1 MGSEIYLLM
10 FALFI
15 TPIPGGIVLIA
26 LGNRFHKKPMI
37 IWGSIIVGVLAFCSL
52 TTFAFFT
59 GGAIFLLFGLPLL
72 LLLASALLLLASAI
86 AFVIAIYYL
95 VDGFMRHIKGRII
108 AGFVILGTI
117 ISFVIVPII
126 LISIFGLPISLM

>member
-26 LGNRFHKKPMI
+26 LGNKFHKKPMI

-72 LLLASALLLLASAI
+72 LLLASAI

-95 VDGFMRHIKGRII
+95 IDGFMRHIKGRII

-117 ISFVIVPII
+117 VSFVIIPII

>member
-10 FALFI
+10 FALFL

-26 LGNRFHKKPMI
+26 LGNKFHKKPMI

-72 LLLASALLLLASAI
+72 LLLASAI
-86 AFVIAIYYL
+86 GFVIAIYYL
-95 VDGFMRHIKGRII
+95 IDGFMRHIKGRII
-108 AGFVILGTI
+108 AGFVILGAI
-117 ISFVIVPII
+117 VSFVIVPII

>member
-10 FALFI
+10 FVLFL

-26 LGNRFHKKPMI
+26 LGNKFHKKPMI

-52 TTFAFFT
+52 MTFAFFT

-72 LLLASALLLLASAI
+72 ILLASAI

-95 VDGFMRHIKGRII
+95 VDGFMRHNKGRII
-108 AGFVILGTI
+108 AGFVILGAI
-117 ISFVIVPII
+117 ISFVIIPII

>member
-10 FALFI
+10 FALFL

-26 LGNRFHKKPMI
+26 LGNKFHKKPMV

-72 LLLASALLLLASAI
+72 LLLASAI

-108 AGFVILGTI
+108 AGFVILGAI
-117 ISFVIVPII
+117 VSFVIIPII

>member
-10 FALFI
+10 FALFL

-26 LGNRFHKKPMI
+26 LGNKFHKKPMI

-72 LLLASALLLLASAI
+72 ILLASAI

-108 AGFVILGTI
+108 AGFVILGVI
-117 ISFVIVPII
+117 VSFVIIPII

>member
-15 TPIPGGIVLIA
+15 TPIPGGIVLIT
-26 LGNRFHKKPMI
+26 LGNKFHKKPMI
-37 IWGSIIVGVLAFCSL
+37 IWGSIIVGVMAFCSL

-72 LLLASALLLLASAI
+72 LLLASAI
-86 AFVIAIYYL
+86 GFVIAIYYL
-95 VDGFMRHIKGRII
+95 IDGFMRHIKGRII
-108 AGFVILGTI
+108 SGFVILGAI
-117 ISFVIVPII
+117 VSFVIVPII

>member
-1 MGSEIYLLM
+1 MGSEIYSLM
-10 FALFI
+10 FVLFL

-26 LGNRFHKKPMI
+26 LGNKFHKKPMI

-72 LLLASALLLLASAI
+72 LLLASAI
-86 AFVIAIYYL
+86 GFVIAIYYL
-95 VDGFMRHIKGRII
+95 IDGFMRHIKGRII
-108 AGFVILGTI
+108 AGFVILGAI
-117 ISFVIVPII
+117 VSFVIVPII

>member
-26 LGNRFHKKPMI
+26 LGNKFHKKPMI

-72 LLLASALLLLASAI
+72 LLLASAI

-108 AGFVILGTI
+108 AGFVILGAI
-117 ISFVIVPII
+117 VSFVIVPII

>member
-10 FALFI
+10 FALFL

-26 LGNRFHKKPMI
+26 LGNKFHKKPMI
-37 IWGSIIVGVLAFCSL
+37 IWGSIIVGVLAFCFL

-72 LLLASALLLLASAI
+72 LLLASAI
-86 AFVIAIYYL
+86 GFVIAIYYL
-95 VDGFMRHIKGRII
+95 IDGFMRHIKGRII
-108 AGFVILGTI
+108 AGFVILGAI
-117 ISFVIVPII
+117 VSFVIVPII

>member
-10 FALFI
+10 FVLFL

-26 LGNRFHKKPMI
+26 LGNKFHKKPMI

-72 LLLASALLLLASAI
+72 LLLASAI

-108 AGFVILGTI
+108 AGFVILGAI
-117 ISFVIVPII
+117 VSFVIVPII

>member
-10 FALFI
+10 FALFL

-26 LGNRFHKKPMI
+26 LGNKFHKKPMI

-72 LLLASALLLLASAI
+72 LLLASAI

-117 ISFVIVPII
+117 ISFVIIPII

>member
-1 MGSEIYLLM
+1 MGSEIYSLM
-10 FALFI
+10 FVLFL

-26 LGNRFHKKPMI
+26 LGNKFHKKPMV

-72 LLLASALLLLASAI
+72 LLLASAI

-95 VDGFMRHIKGRII
+95 VDGFMRHSKGRII

-117 ISFVIVPII
+117 VSFVIVPII

>member
-10 FALFI
+10 FVLFL

-26 LGNRFHKKPMI
+26 LGNKFHKKPMI

-72 LLLASALLLLASAI
+72 VLLASAI

-108 AGFVILGTI
+108 AGFVILGAI
-117 ISFVIVPII
+117 VSFVIVPII

>member
-10 FALFI
+10 FALFL

-26 LGNRFHKKPMI
+26 LGNKFHKKPMI

-72 LLLASALLLLASAI
+72 LLLASAI
-86 AFVIAIYYL
+86 GFVIAIYYL
-95 VDGFMRHIKGRII
+95 IDGFMRRIKGRII
-108 AGFVILGTI
+108 AGFVILGAI
-117 ISFVIVPII
+117 VSFVIVPII

>member
-1 MGSEIYLLM
+1 MGSEIYSLM
-10 FALFI
+10 FVLFL

-26 LGNRFHKKPMI
+26 LGNKFHKKPMV

-72 LLLASALLLLASAI
+72 LLLASAI

-95 VDGFMRHIKGRII
+95 IDGFMRHIKGRII
-108 AGFVILGTI
+108 AGFVILGVI
-117 ISFVIVPII
+117 VSFVIIPII

>member
-10 FALFI
+10 FALFL

-26 LGNRFHKKPMI
+26 LGNKFHKKPMI

-72 LLLASALLLLASAI
+72 LLLASAI

-95 VDGFMRHIKGRII
+95 TDGFMRHSKGRII

-117 ISFVIVPII
+117 VSFVIVPII
-126 LISIFGLPISLM
+126 LISTFGLPISLM

>member
-1 MGSEIYLLM
+1 MGSEIYSLM
-10 FALFI
+10 FVLFL

-26 LGNRFHKKPMI
+26 LGNKFHKKPMI

-72 LLLASALLLLASAI
+72 LLLASAI
-86 AFVIAIYYL
+86 GFVIAIYYL
-95 VDGFMRHIKGRII
+95 IDGFMRRIKGRII
-108 AGFVILGTI
+108 AGFVILGAI
-117 ISFVIVPII
+117 VSFVIVPII

>member
-10 FALFI
+10 FALFL

-26 LGNRFHKKPMI
+26 LGNKFHKKPMV

-72 LLLASALLLLASAI
+72 ILLASAI

-108 AGFVILGTI
+108 AGFVILGAI
-117 ISFVIVPII
+117 VSFVIIPII

>member
-10 FALFI
+10 FALFL

-26 LGNRFHKKPMI
+26 LGNKFHKKPMI

-72 LLLASALLLLASAI
+72 LLLASAI

-108 AGFVILGTI
+108 AGFVILGAI
-117 ISFVIVPII
+117 VSFVIIPII

>member
-10 FALFI
+10 FALFL

-26 LGNRFHKKPMI
+26 LGNKFHKKPMI

-52 TTFAFFT
+52 MTFAFFT

-72 LLLASALLLLASAI
+72 ILLASAI

-95 VDGFMRHIKGRII
+95 VDGFMRHSKGRII

-117 ISFVIVPII
+117 VSFVIVPII

>member
-10 FALFI
+10 FALFL

-26 LGNRFHKKPMI
+26 LGNKFHKKPMI

-72 LLLASALLLLASAI
+72 LLLASAI
-86 AFVIAIYYL
+86 GFVIAIYYL
-95 VDGFMRHIKGRII
+95 IDGFMRHIKGRIT
-108 AGFVILGTI
+108 AGFVILGAI
-117 ISFVIVPII
+117 VSFVIVPII

>member
-1 MGSEIYLLM
+1 M
-10 FALFI
+10 FALFL

-26 LGNRFHKKPMI
+26 LGNKFHKKPMI

-52 TTFAFFT
+52 MTFAFFT
-59 GGAIFLLFGLPLL
+59 GGALFLLFGLPLL
-72 LLLASALLLLASAI
+72 ILLASAI

-95 VDGFMRHIKGRII
+95 IDGFTQHIKGRII
-108 AGFVILGTI
+108 AGFVILGAI
-117 ISFVIVPII
+117 VSFVIVPII

>member
-1 MGSEIYLLM
+1 MGSEIYSLM
-10 FALFI
+10 FVLFL

-26 LGNRFHKKPMI
+26 LGNKFHKKPMV
-37 IWGSIIVGVLAFCSL
+37 IWGSIIIGVLAFCSL

-72 LLLASALLLLASAI
+72 LLLASAI

-95 VDGFMRHIKGRII
+95 IDGFMRHTKGRII
-108 AGFVILGTI
+108 AGFVILGAI
-117 ISFVIVPII
+117 VSFVIVPII

>member
-10 FALFI
+10 FALFL

-26 LGNRFHKKPMI
+26 LGNKFHKKPMI

-72 LLLASALLLLASAI
+72 VLLASAI

-95 VDGFMRHIKGRII
+95 VDGFMRHSKGRII

-117 ISFVIVPII
+117 VSFVIVPII

>member
-15 TPIPGGIVLIA
+15 IPIPGGIVLIA
-26 LGNRFHKKPMI
+26 LGNKFHKKPMI

-72 LLLASALLLLASAI
+72 LLLASAI

-108 AGFVILGTI
+108 AGFVILGAI
-117 ISFVIVPII
+117 VLFVIIPII

>member
-10 FALFI
+10 FALFL

-26 LGNRFHKKPMI
+26 LGNKFHKKPMI

-72 LLLASALLLLASAI
+72 LLLASAI

-95 VDGFMRHIKGRII
+95 IDGFTQHIKGRII
-108 AGFVILGTI
+108 AGFVILGAI
-117 ISFVIVPII
+117 VSFVIVPII

>member
-26 LGNRFHKKPMI
+26 LGNKFHKKPMI

-72 LLLASALLLLASAI
+72 LLLASEI
-86 AFVIAIYYL
+86 AFVVAIYYL
-95 VDGFMRHIKGRII
+95 IDGFMRHIKGRII
-108 AGFVILGTI
+108 AGFVILGAI
-117 ISFVIVPII
+117 VSFVIVPII

>member
-10 FALFI
+10 FALFL

-26 LGNRFHKKPMI
+26 LGNKFHKKPMI

-59 GGAIFLLFGLPLL
+59 GGAIFLLFGFPL
-72 LLLASALLLLASAI
+72 LLLLASAI

-95 VDGFMRHIKGRII
+95 IDGFMRHIKGRII
-108 AGFVILGTI
+108 AGFVILGAI
-117 ISFVIVPII
+117 VSFVIVPII

>member
-10 FALFI
+10 FALFL

-26 LGNRFHKKPMI
+26 LGNKFHKKPMI
-37 IWGSIIVGVLAFCSL
+37 IWSSIIVGVLAFCSL

-72 LLLASALLLLASAI
+72 ILLASAI

-108 AGFVILGTI
+108 AGFVILGAI
-117 ISFVIVPII
+117 VSFVIIPII

>member
-10 FALFI
+10 FALFL

-26 LGNRFHKKPMI
+26 LGNKFHKKPMV

-72 LLLASALLLLASAI
+72 LLLASAI
-86 AFVIAIYYL
+86 GFVIAIYYL
-95 VDGFMRHIKGRII
+95 IDGFMRHIKGRII
-108 AGFVILGTI
+108 AGFVILGAI
-117 ISFVIVPII
+117 VSFVIVPII

>member
-1 MGSEIYLLM
+1 MGSEIYSLM
-10 FALFI
+10 FVLFL

-26 LGNRFHKKPMI
+26 LGNKFHKKPMV

-72 LLLASALLLLASAI
+72 LLLASAI

-95 VDGFMRHIKGRII
+95 IDGFMRHIKGRII
-108 AGFVILGTI
+108 AGFVILGAI
-117 ISFVIVPII
+117 VSFVIVPII

>member
-1 MGSEIYLLM
+1 MGSEIYSLM
-10 FALFI
+10 FVLFL

-26 LGNRFHKKPMI
+26 LGNKFHKKPMV

-72 LLLASALLLLASAI
+72 LLLASAI

-108 AGFVILGTI
+108 AGFVILGAI
-117 ISFVIVPII
+117 VSFVIVPII